1 MTKSK
6 TRLLYALS
14 FIALFIIETLI
25 ALYVHD
31 AIIRPYVGDII
42 VVILLYTLIKIFYV
56 KQNPLLPLYITVF
69 AVFVEVLQKFDYAT
83 LLGVQNNPFLR
94 TILGSH
100 FDIYDIVCY
109 IIGGLLLAVYEF
121 ILRRQRH

>member
-1 MTKSK
+1 MTKAK

-14 FIALFIIETLI
+14 FISLFIIETLI

-56 KQNPLLPLYITVF
+56 KPNPLLPLYITIF

-83 LLGVQNNPFLR
+83 LLGVQDNPFLR

-100 FDIYDIVCY
+100 FDVYDIVCY
-109 IIGGLLLAVYEF
+109 IIGGLLLTVYEF
-121 ILRRQRH
+121 IIKRRRH